1 MKKIILIIFFSIS
14 LLSCSYNKMT
24 SFIGN
29 EFISNEIL
37 SSYNTD
43 FSFKK
48 IESKSLLKII
58 EEDMTNQSNNVS
70 IRNIIAKSNKIILS
84 IGLFDLLKCVYLEE
98 DKLKF
103 NFKLSIL
110 ELFELNLF
118 NIVEQIYEYNPNV
131 KLTLVSLYNPYLNS
145 RDNFYLSFNI
155 GVEKFNQVIK
165 SFSLDNNISYYD
177 INRYSL
183 SIKEFNKF
191 DIDSEKQILEGL
203 ITLWVSF

>member
-14 LLSCSYNKMT
+14 LLSCSYNKIT

-58 EEDMTNQSNNVS
+58 DEDMINQSSNVS
-70 IRNIIAKSNKIILS
+70 IRNVIAKSNKIILS

-118 NIVEQIYEYNPNV
+118 NIVEQIYEYNPKV

-145 RDNFYLSFNI
+145 RDSFYLSFNI

-177 INRYSL
+177 INKYSL

-203 ITLWVSF
+203 ITL

>member
-1 MKKIILIIFFSIS
+1 MKKIIIIIFFSIS
-14 LLSCSYNKMT
+14 LLSCSYNKIT

-43 FSFKK
+43 FYFKK
-48 IESKSLLKII
+48 LESKSLLKII
-58 EEDMTNQSNNVS
+58 DEDMTNQNSKLS

-118 NIVEQIYEYNPNV
+118 NIVEQIYEYNPKV

-145 RDNFYLSFNI
+145 RDSFYLSFNI

-183 SIKEFNKF
+183 SLKEFNKF

>member
-1 MKKIILIIFFSIS
+1 MKKIILTIFFSIL
-14 LLSCSYNKMT
+14 LLSCSYNKIT

-58 EEDMTNQSNNVS
+58 DEDMINQSNNVS

-118 NIVEQIYEYNPNV
+118 NIVEQIYEYNPKV

-145 RDNFYLSFNI
+145 RDSFYLSFNI

-203 ITLWVSF
+203 ITL

>member
-1 MKKIILIIFFSIS
+1 MKKIILIIFFSIL
-14 LLSCSYNKMT
+14 LLSCSYNKIT

-37 SSYNTD
+37 SSFNTD
-43 FSFKK
+43 FYFKK
-48 IESKSLLKII
+48 LESKSLLKII
-58 EEDMTNQSNNVS
+58 DEDMTNQNSKLS

-118 NIVEQIYEYNPNV
+118 NIVEQIYEYNPKV

-145 RDNFYLSFNI
+145 RDSFYLSFNI

-183 SIKEFNKF
+183 SLKEFNKF

-203 ITLWVSF
+203 ITL

>member
-1 MKKIILIIFFSIS
+1 MKKIIIIIFFSIS
-14 LLSCSYNKMT
+14 LLSCSYNKIT

-29 EFISNEIL
+29 EFISNEML
-37 SSYNTD
+37 SAYNTD
-43 FSFKK
+43 FYFKK

-58 EEDMTNQSNNVS
+58 EEDMTNQSSKLS
-70 IRNIIAKSNKIILS
+70 IRNIIRKSDRIILS

-118 NIVEQIYEYNPNV
+118 NIVEQIYEYNPKV
-131 KLTLVSLYNPYLNS
+131 KLTLVSLYNPYINS
-145 RDNFYLSFNI
+145 RDSFYLSFNI

>member
-1 MKKIILIIFFSIS
+1 MKKIILTIFFSIL
-14 LLSCSYNKMT
+14 LLSCSYNKIT

-58 EEDMTNQSNNVS
+58 DEDMINQSNNVS

-118 NIVEQIYEYNPNV
+118 NIVEQIYEYNPKV

-145 RDNFYLSFNI
+145 RDSFYLSFNI